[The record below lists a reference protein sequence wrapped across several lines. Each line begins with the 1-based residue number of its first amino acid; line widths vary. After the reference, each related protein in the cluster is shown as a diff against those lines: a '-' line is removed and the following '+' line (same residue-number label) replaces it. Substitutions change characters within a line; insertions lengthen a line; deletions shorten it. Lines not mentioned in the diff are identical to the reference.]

1 MRHVSLCPLQGLFG
15 AALLAF
21 LCPLL
26 VTLLF
31 KTSPVVLL
39 KDIRSQRNTMW
50 GMSLLQAQ
58 ALSPI
63 PGDESTDAEQAS
75 VKGSSQNHG
84 SSGGYAATRAWLD
97 PDSASAGA
105 RFPGS

>member
-1 MRHVSLCPLQGLFG
+1 MI
-15 AALLAF
+15 
-21 LCPLL
+21 
-26 VTLLF
+26 LLF

-58 ALSPI
+58 APSPI
-63 PGDESTDAEQAS
+63 PADESITDAEQAS

-84 SSGGYAATRAWLD
+84 SSGDYTVTRAWLD
-97 PDSASAGA
+97 PDPAPAGA